1 MRTVNI
7 AELKN
12 RLSTYVKYAKAGET
26 VIIRDRN
33 TPVAQLVPLPA
44 MDGLDDGARR
54 GVCFCARMNGCARQ
68 RRRRDSAYCDRELT
82 ISRRCLLRDGRRTN
96 ESLHCTRRMRHLR

>member
-12 RLSTYVKYAKAGET
+12 KLSAYITYAKAGET

-33 TPVAQLVPLPA
+33 TSVARLIPFRDEALSDEEQELVTSGLMTLKKHPL
-44 MDGLDDGARR
+44 DLKK
-54 GVCFCARMNGCARQ
+54 
-68 RRRRDSAYCDRELT
+68 L
-82 ISRRCLLRDGRRTN
+82 RRTPKTALKTNAAVQAIIDERN
-96 ESLHCTRRMRHLR
+96 EGY

>member
-12 RLSTYVKYAKAGET
+12 RLSAYIAYAKAGET

-33 TPVAQLVPLPA
+33 TAVAQLTPLP
-44 MDGLDDGARR
+44 LDDDL
-54 GVCFCARMNGCARQ
+54 N
-68 RRRRDSAYCDRELT
+68 DEEREL
-82 ISRRCLLRDGRRTN
+82 IASGIMRPRKR
-96 ESLHCTRRMRHLR
+96 SLDLSQLRRMPAVALDRNAAVQAILDDRNEGI

>member
-12 RLSTYVKYAKAGET
+12 KLSTYITYAKAGET

-33 TPVAQLVPLPA
+33 TPVAQLVPMPA
-44 MDGLDDGARR
+44 LDDL
-54 GVCFCARMNGCARQ
+54 
-68 RRRRDSAYCDRELT
+68 DEEERELIASGKMRAAQRPWNPERFLAMPRGKIEGNGLT
-82 ISRRCLLRDGRRTN
+82 QALLDERAEGR
-96 ESLHCTRRMRHLR
+96 

>member
-12 RLSTYVKYAKAGET
+12 RLSTYITYAKAGET

-33 TPVAQLVPLPA
+33 TPVAQLVPIPA
-44 MDGLDDGARR
+44 SDDITEEERSLVADGLMSLPERPLDLEKLRNMPKAFVPGNAAIQAIIDDR
-54 GVCFCARMNGCARQ
+54 
-68 RRRRDSAYCDRELT
+68 
-82 ISRRCLLRDGRRTN
+82 N
-96 ESLHCTRRMRHLR
+96 EGH

>member
-12 RLSTYVKYAKAGET
+12 QLSAYITYAKAGET

-33 TPVAQLVPLPA
+33 TNVARLVPFID
-44 MDGLDDGARR
+44 DGLSEEEQELVGA
-54 GVCFCARMNGCARQ
+54 GLMVP
-68 RRRRDSAYCDRELT
+68 RRRVLNLKKLHRTPAKSLKTNAAVQAIIDERRE
-82 ISRRCLLRDGRRTN
+82 GR
-96 ESLHCTRRMRHLR
+96 

>member
-12 RLSTYVKYAKAGET
+12 RLSTYITYAKAGET

-33 TPVAQLVPLPA
+33 TAVAQLVPMPL
-44 MDGLDDGARR
+44 
-54 GVCFCARMNGCARQ
+54 N
-68 RRRRDSAYCDRELT
+68 DSLTDEERELVAAGLMRLPKKPWDVEKFLAMPRASVKGNALT
-82 ISRRCLLRDGRRTN
+82 QALLDEREEGR
-96 ESLHCTRRMRHLR
+96 

>member
-12 RLSTYVKYAKAGET
+12 RLSTYITYAKAGET

-33 TPVAQLVPLPA
+33 TPVAQLVPIPTD
-44 MDGLDDGARR
+44 DGLSEEERSLVADGIMRMPTRPLDLEKFLKMPKAKVSGNAGIQAVIDERR
-54 GVCFCARMNGCARQ
+54 
-68 RRRRDSAYCDRELT
+68 E
-82 ISRRCLLRDGRRTN
+82 GR
-96 ESLHCTRRMRHLR
+96 

>member
-12 RLSTYVKYAKAGET
+12 RLSTYITYAKAGET

-33 TPVAQLVPLPA
+33 TPVAQLVPIPPSDDDITEEERSLVA
-44 MDGLDDGARR
+44 DGI
-54 GVCFCARMNGCARQ
+54 MTMPRQ
-68 RRRRDSAYCDRELT
+68 RLDLEKFFAMPEATVAGNAGIQAILDERDEGY
-82 ISRRCLLRDGRRTN
+82 
-96 ESLHCTRRMRHLR
+96 

>member
-12 RLSTYVKYAKAGET
+12 RLSTYITYAKAGET

-33 TPVAQLVPLPA
+33 TPVAQLVPIPPSNVDLTEEERSLVA
-44 MDGLDDGARR
+44 DGIIRL
-54 GVCFCARMNGCARQ
+54 
-68 RRRRDSAYCDRELT
+68 
-82 ISRRCLLRDGRRTN
+82 GRRPRDM
-96 ESLHCTRRMRHLR
+96 TRLWNMPEAKVEGNAGTQAILDEREEGR

>member
-12 RLSTYVKYAKAGET
+12 RLSTYITYAKAGET

-33 TPVAQLVPLPA
+33 TPVAQLVPFVP
-44 MDGLDDGARR
+44 DDGITDEERSLVADGIMRLGKR
-54 GVCFCARMNGCARQ
+54 P
-68 RRRRDSAYCDRELT
+68 RD
-82 ISRRCLLRDGRRTN
+82 ISRLWKMPEAHVQGNAGTQAILDERDEER
-96 ESLHCTRRMRHLR
+96 

>member
-12 RLSTYVKYAKAGET
+12 KLSAYITYAKAGET
-26 VIIRDRN
+26 IVIRDRN

-44 MDGLDDGARR
+44 NDGMSAEERQLVAEGIMTMPTRPLDLKKFFRMPKARVSGNAGIQAVLDER
-54 GVCFCARMNGCARQ
+54 
-68 RRRRDSAYCDRELT
+68 
-82 ISRRCLLRDGRRTN
+82 N
-96 ESLHCTRRMRHLR
+96 EER

>member
-12 RLSTYVKYAKAGET
+12 RLSTYITYAKAGET

-33 TPVAQLVPLPA
+33 TPVAQLVPIPPDDNLSDEERSLVADGIITMPKKPWDLAALDNLPWPKVEGNA
-44 MDGLDDGARR
+44 LTQALLDER
-54 GVCFCARMNGCARQ
+54 N
-68 RRRRDSAYCDRELT
+68 E
-82 ISRRCLLRDGRRTN
+82 GR
-96 ESLHCTRRMRHLR
+96 